1 MKAVLKEAA
10 MSHPAVSPR
19 SARRLLLACAGL
31 GLLGLGG
38 CAGSATPVAQAS
50 VLVQQA
56 YAQNA
61 TIHAVSDA
69 LDRRLDAMLAVQTA
83 AR

>member
-1 MKAVLKEAA
+1 MSFPVL
-10 MSHPAVSPR
+10 SPR
-19 SARRLLLACAGL
+19 SARRLLAAFAGL

-38 CAGSATPVAQAS
+38 CAGSATPVAESAA
-50 VLVQQA
+50 LVQRA

-69 LDRRLDAMLAVQTA
+69 LDQRLDAMLSVETA
-83 AR
+83 ER

>member
-1 MKAVLKEAA
+1 
-10 MSHPAVSPR
+10 MSFPAPSPR
-19 SARRLLLACAGL
+19 STRRLLLAFAGL

-38 CAGSATPVAQAS
+38 CAGSGTPVADSSA
-50 VLVQQA
+50 LVQRA

-61 TIHAVSDA
+61 TIRAVSDA
-69 LDRRLDAMLAVQTA
+69 LDQRLDAMLAVETA